1 MQETIPDIASEHS
14 KETVTVALFQLSAFG
29 AGVAFPL
36 IVGAVASLF
45 IVTDW
50 ELDPPALVAAHVS
63 VVPAVSVLI
72 VVGPQALEDVI
83 EDCASVTVQ
92 LTLTSLVY
100 HPLLP
105 SVPTTFGVI
114 TGAVLSDT
122 GTARTCKVNAAGF
135 VLYVPVPESVTLAV
149 IG

>member
-1 MQETIPDIASEHS
+1 VQETIPDISSEHA
-14 KETVTVALFQLSAFG
+14 KETVTAALFQPSVFG
-29 AGVAFPL
+29 AGVALPP

-83 EDCASVTVQ
+83 EDSASVTIQ
-92 LTLTSLVY
+92 LTVTSLVY

-105 SVPTTFGVI
+105 RDSATFGVI
-114 TGAVLSDT
+114 TGAVVSRGGGVLT
-122 GTARTCKVNAAGF
+122 MRVNFAGL
-135 VLYVPVPESVTLAV
+135 VL
-149 IG
+149 